1 MKTNRMKKIAG
12 FTLIEMMIAMAVTM
26 VLLYAAVLTFRDA
39 NSSNQ
44 VVTQAA
50 DMTENFRAALNN
62 IELDLQQ
69 AGMGIPVGGINIP
82 YTSNGS
88 TTSPCS
94 TTPAINRPKL
104 GGTTTFP
111 QCNSTLPAVE
121 PGNMLGPSITA
132 PDATS
137 GTVANPGSITDE
149 ITVLYADNTLG
160 LDSDPVNKPATPG
173 PPASAGCPNGSLK
186 LSGSTLTATFDA
198 SCVNLD
204 PSATNGIKIQAGDL
218 VMFTNTNGTA
228 MLAVTGVSGQVLTF
242 APGDAFHLNG
252 RTETSGTI
260 QQLETGGASC
270 GGGTACFPPTLAT
283 RVWMITYYLDN
294 TTAPPFVRLVR
305 QVNMYPAAPVGET
318 LENLQF
324 TYNFVDGV
332 TNPTNQPT
340 VPTGNSESQIRSV
353 NVVLAARSSYQVRQG
368 NQSLF
373 ARTNLQTQ
381 VSLRSLAYTNPYQ

>member
-1 MKTNRMKKIAG
+1 MKTNPKKTIAG
-12 FTLIEMMIAMAVTM
+12 FTLIEMMIAMAVTL

-50 DMTENFRAALNN
+50 DMTENFRSALNS

-69 AGMGIPVGGINIP
+69 AGTGIPVGGINIP

-88 TTSPCS
+88 STSPCS
-94 TTPAINRPKL
+94 TTPAVNRPQL
-104 GGTTTFP
+104 GGKTTFP
-111 QCNSTLPAVE
+111 VCNSTLPAVE
-121 PGNMLGPSITA
+121 PGNMLGPAITA

-160 LDSDPVNKPATPG
+160 LSNDPVNKPAT
-173 PPASAGCPNGSLK
+173 ASPYNPGCPGGSLK
-186 LSGSTLTATFDA
+186 LSGTTLTVTFD
-198 SCVNLD
+198 STCVNLN
-204 PSATNGIKIQAGDL
+204 PSTTNGVSMQVGDL
-218 VMFTNTNGTA
+218 VMFTNTLGTA
-228 MLAVTGVSGQVLTF
+228 LLTVTGISGQTLTF
-242 APGDAFHLNG
+242 ASSDPFNLNG

-260 QQLETGGASC
+260 QQMETGGASC
-270 GGGTACFPPTLAT
+270 GGAPSCFPPTLAT
-283 RVWMITYYLDN
+283 RVWMISYYLDN
-294 TTAPPFVRLVR
+294 VTAPPYVRLIR
-305 QVNMYPAAPVGET
+305 QVNMNAPAPVGET

-332 TNPTNQPT
+332 TNPVNQPS
-340 VPTGNSESQIRSV
+340 VPSGNSESQIRSV
-353 NVVLAARSSYQVRQG
+353 NVYLAARSSYKVREG
-368 NQSLF
+368 NQTLF

-381 VSLRSLAYTNPYQ
+381 VSLRSLAYTNPF